1 MAARALVVQ
10 IGKWAVVFA
19 LAVTVG
25 LASLMATMRRDH
37 KVELVVTYPKSSPAA
52 VWRLLTDHAAEPT
65 WLPAFSTVTRQPDIG
80 GQAVWSHTSSD
91 HTFTFTLRTLS
102 MIPER
107 RYERLLVRDDQPR
120 NESWDGR
127 WVYELEPHG
136 DGTILRITEYGWT
149 DGIPFFI
156 MQRVVANPD
165 GFLKYYANMIGKA
178 LGDPPAIQVV
188 RSH

>member
-1 MAARALVVQ
+1 MASRTLIR
-10 IGKWAVVFA
+10 IGKSLLILVLILTAGA
-19 LAVTVG
+19 MT
-25 LASLMATMRRDH
+25 LMATLRRDH
-37 KVELVVTYPKSSPAA
+37 KVELVVTYPKSPPSA
-52 VWRLLTDHAAEPT
+52 VWKLLTDHANEPT
-65 WLPAFSTVTRQPDIG
+65 WLPAFATVTRQPDIG
-80 GQAVWSHTSSD
+80 GQPVWTHTTVDRS
-91 HTFTFTLRTLS
+91 FAFTLRTLS

-127 WVYELEPHG
+127 WVYELEPRG

-165 GFLKYYANMIGKA
+165 GFLKFYAQMIGKA
-178 LGDPPAIQVV
+178 LNDPATIQVV